1 MTGCFL
7 VSDGTD
13 MGLYGRSA
21 NRKISYIHVL
31 KA

>member
-21 NRKISYIHVL
+21 ARKTSFIHVF